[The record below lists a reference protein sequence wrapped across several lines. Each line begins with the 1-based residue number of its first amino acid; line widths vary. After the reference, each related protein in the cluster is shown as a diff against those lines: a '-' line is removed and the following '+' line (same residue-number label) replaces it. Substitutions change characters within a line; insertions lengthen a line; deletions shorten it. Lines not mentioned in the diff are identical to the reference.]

1 MSGITRRTL
10 QYYDDEGILPVE
22 RTKENYRLYDEKAL
36 RKLWEILIYKE
47 IGLSIEQIKQLFE
60 PGGKAQAEILEKQIQ
75 AMHGY
80 KAALS
85 VEMALPEQFYPD
97 VAVNLDRSIPLSS
110 YTRCGGNLVEAG
122 DVAAAMRRIISAQEG
137 R

>member
-47 IGLSIEQIKQLFE
+47 IGLSIKQIKQLFE

-75 AMHGY
+75 SMSESSTMLAEKVMEHG
-80 KAALS
+80 
-85 VEMALPEQFYPD
+85 
-97 VAVNLDRSIPLSS
+97 IPAFDDEELKETGMT
-110 YTRCGGNLVEAG
+110 YLEY
-122 DVAAAMRRIISAQEG
+122 IHQLKK
-137 R
+137 